1 MKTLRRSLPLIV
13 SVVAVALAAP
23 LFSAEEP
30 KPAAP
35 PAKMG
40 SRVFPWESLVV
51 KPTANGQRRDV
62 ADQPTATLA
71 RFESHVTT
79 LNAGNVSHAP
89 HKHAQE
95 EFIILKEG
103 LLDVHI
109 NGQTTRATPGSIL
122 FFASNDMHAVAN
134 VGDGPATYLV
144 FNYRTAATQ
153 SAPAQG
159 AAAAALPGKLASQVF
174 VWEKLVAT
182 PTAKGARR
190 HIVNSPTVTLN
201 NLEGHITTL
210 KIGET
215 PHGAHNH
222 PDEELVI
229 VKEGVMEVTIDGVT
243 QRGGPGSIFFYGS
256 NAMHG
261 MKNVGGTEATYY
273 VFRMIS
279 EATPK
284 PPAAPAAA
292 KKAE

>member
-1 MKTLRRSLPLIV
+1 MNSLRRHYLPCL
-13 SVVAVALAAP
+13 SVLSIAASFSLAAE
-23 LFSAEEP
+23 SAT
-30 KPAAP
+30 PAAP
-35 PAKMG
+35 TAPAAREKIG
-40 SRVFPWESLVV
+40 SKVWAWDSLVV
-51 KPTANGQRRDV
+51 RPTGNGQRRDV
-62 ADQPTATLA
+62 VDQPTATLA
-71 RFESHVTT
+71 NFESHVTT

-103 LLDVHI
+103 VLDVHI

-134 VGDGPATYLV
+134 VGDKPATYLV

-153 SAPAQG
+153 AAPAAG

-174 VWEKLVAT
+174 VWEKLEAK

-190 HIVNSPTVTLN
+190 GIVDFPTVTLQ

-210 KIGET
+210 RAGEM
-215 PHGAHNH
+215 PHDAHRH
-222 PDEELVI
+222 PDEELVV
-229 VKEGVMEVTIDGVT
+229 VKEGVMECTIDGVT
-243 QRGGPGSIFFYGS
+243 QRGGPGSIFLYSS
-256 NAMHG
+256 NALHG

-273 VFRMIS
+273 VFRLVS

-284 PPAAPAAA
+284 LAA
-292 KKAE
+292 K